1 MTELDGYG
9 FTEKFAAPLYD
20 MLYAMYS
27 GINIDQHWE
36 LNKDAILPFSP
47 NQVTVR
53 KAFQTLG
60 TEWGRDVLGNN
71 IWSNLLCARIAEF
84 PNIFDPVTVANAVIA
99 VSDCRFI
106 NEITTVRERFT
117 NVEVWAVIRKA
128 ATPQLSHRSEQ
139 EVERMFTMANKIID
153 NNGSLEDLERAV
165 KQALA
170 VKK

>member
-20 MLYAMYS
+20 MLYAMHD
-27 GINIDQHWE
+27 GINIEQHWE

-53 KAFQTLG
+53 KALQTLG

-71 IWSNLLCARIAEF
+71 IWANLLCARIAEF
-84 PNIFDPVTVANAVIA
+84 PNIFDPVATANAVIA
-99 VSDCRFI
+99 ISDCRFI

-117 NVEVWAVIRKA
+117 NVEVWAVIRNA

-139 EVERMFTMANKIID
+139 EVERMFMMADKIID